1 MTTFRSSG
9 KTQQIFHWSREQFQ
23 TIFSITFVVAMP
35 ETSTFLHQTTLK
47 PKRGPW
53 FMEPRKGC
61 LIALA
66 SAFRFVVVVVGFIVK
81 QYKLYIIFFSNVFIF
96 TSAVSQYQTT
106 HCNET
111 NEKISRTTAND
122 LSMKHLLRW
131 KKKCNKQPTPV
142 DPDIRWYTHR
152 QTLFVAIASDRQT
165 VEYIGTDKADM
176 CLSDCRFSLMYFNCF
191 GLNFH

>member
-23 TIFSITFVVAMP
+23 TIFSITFVVALP

-47 PKRGPW
+47 PKGGPW

-66 SAFRFVVVVVGFIVK
+66 SAFRFVVVVGFIVK
-81 QYKLYIIFFSNVFIF
+81 QYKLYIIFFQRFYLYICSIPISNHTLQWNKRKNQQNNSEWSIHE
-96 TSAVSQYQTT
+96 TPAAV
-106 HCNET
+106 E
-111 NEKISRTTAND
+111 
-122 LSMKHLLRW
+122 
-131 KKKCNKQPTPV
+131 KKCNKQPTPV

-165 VEYIGTDKADM
+165 VEYIGTDKADI